1 MQKVASGFTVL
12 EKKNNVSGKSCRNTK
27 VPRTYTDKNHV
38 WYLVLYDVTV
48 AKNNLVDYCT

>member
-1 MQKVASGFTVL
+1 MQKVASGFTFL
-12 EKKNNVSGKSCRNTK
+12 EKKNNVSDKSCRNTK
-27 VPRTYTDKNHV
+27 VPRTYTDKNHF